1 VGTKVKG
8 KVRNLTSY
16 GAFVEL
22 EEGIDGMVHVSDM
35 SWTRKINHPSE
46 MLKKGDDVEATVL
59 EVDRA
64 NQRIALG
71 MKQLEID
78 PWDNIEKLY
87 RVGDLVQGKVTKL
100 ASFGAFVGLQHEID
114 GLVHISQISEERV
127 EKIKNVLKVGQDVS
141 ARVVKIDRGER
152 RIGLSIKAASY
163 SDEQLKE
170 EQKILDALK
179 PGEDLVALPHAF
191 DALDDVKL
199 GEKESFRPR
208 KSKRRTGDSP
218 PFLVGRDSG
227 DQTEGSFNLTPT
239 AMLSVFRPLMA
250 LRVLEVV

>member
-1 VGTKVKG
+1 VGRDPSFLG
-8 KVRNLTSY
+8 KAQAGR
-16 GAFVEL
+16 
-22 EEGIDGMVHVSDM
+22 
-35 SWTRKINHPSE
+35 
-46 MLKKGDDVEATVL
+46 
-59 EVDRA
+59 
-64 NQRIALG
+64 QRG
-71 MKQLEID
+71 
-78 PWDNIEKLY
+78 
-87 RVGDLVQGKVTKL
+87 
-100 ASFGAFVGLQHEID
+100 
-114 GLVHISQISEERV
+114 
-127 EKIKNVLKVGQDVS
+127 
-141 ARVVKIDRGER
+141 
-152 RIGLSIKAASY
+152 

-170 EQKILDALK
+170 EQTMPAALK

-227 DQTEGSFNLTPT
+227 NQTEGSFNLTPT